1 MIDPKR
7 VDRQVKAW
15 YTMGRVAPFGAL
27 FVLCLA
33 LFFDLHTYVEYLLA
47 GVAVIFAI
55 FAFAWWWWVLDTVRK
70 LFSMLD
76 KTHQKFDEVLD
87 DLTSLKQ
94 DLNDSNRKRPK
105 SPDDKSK

>member
-33 LFFDLHTYVEYLLA
+33 LFFDLHTYLEYLLA

-55 FAFAWWWWVLDTVRK
+55 FAFAWCRWVYLCTGPPLGCRW
-70 LFSMLD
+70 FTM
-76 KTHQKFDEVLD
+76 
-87 DLTSLKQ
+87 
-94 DLNDSNRKRPK
+94 RPTM
-105 SPDDKSK
+105 